1 MQKYEKYSLRA
12 IDIVRFCKEL
22 LKKMSENDIKIE
34 DYRHVEM
41 YDDYCRLAEEGHK
54 KEYAIA
60 VITEKYGVSEST
72 LRRVLKRLAE
82 PVKC

>member
-22 LKKMSENDIKIE
+22 LKKMSENDIRVE
-34 DYRHVEM
+34 DYRHIDMCDE
-41 YDDYCRLAEEGHK
+41 YSRLVEEGNK

-60 VITEKYGVSEST
+60 VVTEKYGVSEST
-72 LRRVLKRLAE
+72 LRRVLKRLCG
-82 PVKC
+82 PVRY